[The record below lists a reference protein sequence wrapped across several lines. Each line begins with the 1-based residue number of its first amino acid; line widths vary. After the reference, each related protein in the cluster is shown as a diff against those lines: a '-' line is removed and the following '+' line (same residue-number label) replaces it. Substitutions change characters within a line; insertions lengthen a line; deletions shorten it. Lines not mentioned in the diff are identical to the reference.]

1 VDSEPLRASAHR
13 PFRMRT
19 NLKNNRDMA
28 DFIWN
33 DIVVSIDDRRLHGF
47 RSLNLHQ
54 PVGDHHSFEL
64 TLDPDTVGKRYVE
77 GFTDGTEWLGK
88 RMLVHANGDD
98 TAVFLGVVS
107 KVCIRKESLDGGT
120 LLVCGHSTT
129 YLLENGPSFRSW
141 LGRTLEDI
149 VGELCAKAGVG
160 LMANPENRLRLDYV
174 CQYDE
179 SDFTFIRRLA
189 HDYHEWLYYDGTRLV
204 FGKPK
209 RPDAVGLELD
219 RDVTGVEA
227 GVQTLARPATV
238 FSYLPAHDLRM
249 VENTPDRPAG
259 LDLPGYRAFMASMGM
274 FKVPALQYARSR
286 VHHMKEMEMYVRGK
300 QAAETAD
307 SHYVKGRIRGRWLS
321 VGSVVKISSPFG
333 KRIGSLAEASM
344 GEYLVVEVW
353 HGVGED
359 GSYVGRF
366 KAIPAVAHCLP
377 MEDPGRPVAET
388 QMAMVVG
395 NENPQRMGCVQVR
408 MNWQSDGMRTD
419 WIGVMTPDGG
429 GGEGGSKGRGHLFM
443 PEVGDLVLVGFRLG
457 DPNRPYVMG
466 SLYNAS
472 TGIGVGEGNR
482 DKSISTRSGI
492 RIAFN
497 DESRSLSITDPS
509 GNMVLMDGKGHV
521 RIDAPDGLVLNAGH
535 IEMNTGG
542 DMTLNVGSGFMA
554 SVGGNW
560 TTSVGSAMDTM
571 ANDYRTTVVNGLEMR
586 SASALLS
593 TDTSMQLQ
601 GETVNAIGTKR
612 LLMHSD
618 EQVLANSR
626 GRMDMKSDGSLNM
639 EQKADDVKKEEKER
653 MALATVEFRPDAAYN
668 GEFGFDWLRVK
679 GDPKPVKGDEAS
691 KQVLDSEHES
701 RLHVHPV
708 KSDEPKTSYKDIIL
722 GGYCDGKRNLTKDEA
737 YERLKKEYRQVP
749 ITFRKGEGSTYFVPY
764 LNLYSEECVK
774 EMLDLEGVPKPCYK
788 ATLRVLVDINEE
800 VDRLEF
806 DYDKDIFEI
815 DMATLTDKE
824 KTQGKTESKDKTIE
838 ITCKKSFGD
847 ENKGVIRVFAYPNGC
862 ADKPMAEQVRLRSLA
877 GKIMVGVNDEKA
889 QKNMKFVLVRVKTI
903 IGRKEQEGDFSFEH
917 LHLLSNTLHQMYIN
931 PMFEQY
937 AEEKEGENP
946 LKSCSK
952 QDPMTLDLTQGPY
965 AEEFAKYATCDGIDV
980 SQIHENAEGKE
991 SMANQH
997 PSTENLACFLRRIF
1011 LKQFPQY
1018 ANCFTIFS
1026 LFDNGIKR
1034 IAGFCE
1040 MTPDPK
1046 TGELTHYKKNV
1057 VLFGDRKPTTL
1068 CHEVM
1073 HGLGLRHTHF
1083 DDETILKE
1091 EKMYVF
1097 EKYTT
1102 DNIMSYASSRK
1113 TTWNWQWEIVRDKNK

>member
-1 VDSEPLRASAHR
+1 
-13 PFRMRT
+13 
-19 NLKNNRDMA
+19 
-28 DFIWN
+28 
-33 DIVVSIDDRRLHGF
+33 
-47 RSLNLHQ
+47 
-54 PVGDHHSFEL
+54 
-64 TLDPDTVGKRYVE
+64 
-77 GFTDGTEWLGK
+77 
-88 RMLVHANGDD
+88 
-98 TAVFLGVVS
+98 
-107 KVCIRKESLDGGT
+107 
-120 LLVCGHSTT
+120 
-129 YLLENGPSFRSW
+129 
-141 LGRTLEDI
+141 
-149 VGELCAKAGVG
+149 
-160 LMANPENRLRLDYV
+160 
-174 CQYDE
+174 
-179 SDFTFIRRLA
+179 
-189 HDYHEWLYYDGTRLV
+189 
-204 FGKPK
+204 
-209 RPDAVGLELD
+209 
-219 RDVTGVEA
+219 
-227 GVQTLARPATV
+227 
-238 FSYLPAHDLRM
+238 
-249 VENTPDRPAG
+249 
-259 LDLPGYRAFMASMGM
+259 
-274 FKVPALQYARSR
+274 
-286 VHHMKEMEMYVRGK
+286 
-300 QAAETAD
+300 
-307 SHYVKGRIRGRWLS
+307 
-321 VGSVVKISSPFG
+321 
-333 KRIGSLAEASM
+333 
-344 GEYLVVEVW
+344 
-353 HGVGED
+353 
-359 GSYVGRF
+359 
-366 KAIPAVAHCLP
+366 
-377 MEDPGRPVAET
+377 
-388 QMAMVVG
+388 
-395 NENPQRMGCVQVR
+395 
-408 MNWQSDGMRTD
+408 
-419 WIGVMTPDGG
+419 
-429 GGEGGSKGRGHLFM
+429 
-443 PEVGDLVLVGFRLG
+443 
-457 DPNRPYVMG
+457 
-466 SLYNAS
+466 
-472 TGIGVGEGNR
+472 
-482 DKSISTRSGI
+482 
-492 RIAFN
+492 
-497 DESRSLSITDPS
+497 
-509 GNMVLMDGKGHV
+509 
-521 RIDAPDGLVLNAGH
+521 
-535 IEMNTGG
+535 
-542 DMTLNVGSGFMA
+542 
-554 SVGGNW
+554 
-560 TTSVGSAMDTM
+560 
-571 ANDYRTTVVNGLEMR
+571 
-586 SASALLS
+586 
-593 TDTSMQLQ
+593 
-601 GETVNAIGTKR
+601 
-612 LLMHSD
+612 
-618 EQVLANSR
+618 
-626 GRMDMKSDGSLNM
+626 MKSDGSLNM

-653 MALATVEFRPDAAYN
+653 MALATVEFRPDTAYN

-679 GDPKPVKGDEAS
+679 GDPVP
-691 KQVLDSEHES
+691 KQVQDKDSGGS
-701 RLHVHPV
+701 SQPRSGKNG
-708 KSDEPKTSYKDIIL
+708 KSDKSGEPARPVETSYKEIIL
-722 GGYCDGKRNLTKDEA
+722 GGFCDGKRNLTKDEA

-815 DMATLTDKE
+815 DRTTLTDKE

-1057 VLFGDRKPTTL
+1057 VLFGDRRPSTL